1 MCVPGYFDSG
11 PNVAD
16 TLCGCVPVGDYRAR
30 YTVFAIRRQK
40 KLPLRGT
47 ADRQQLFQPL
57 EPQSKLV
64 LRDEDEDETRSAIAA
79 FEIADSGTGHAPTW
93 QLPELEAICALHAL
107 DSSKFGDV
115 LDQMLDAPAERSGVR
130 AVQYVLVRDVPAVA
144 QAATRVVP
152 RCMIGRDMLSELRA
166 PIEICKRV
174 VDEKTTERGE
184 RGILRMT
191 QPAELDAATEAAT
204 VKALAA
210 RDDLDAEA
218 AAESAAPAAPPP
230 RRDELEETF
239 EEDTDSD
246 GDSVLEFEPFIG
258 SAIANARRRQPS
270 TAPVADV
277 ASSASSSTSNEVMQ
291 DASRSDLHCFA
302 NFMVEDGSEERPKPL
317 TVPTSLVYSAEGL

>member
-1 MCVPGYFDSG
+1 MDRVFTGWGGGLAGKYPPIFIKKLDC
-11 PNVAD
+11 
-16 TLCGCVPVGDYRAR
+16 RAR
-30 YTVFAIRRQK
+30 YTIFAIRRQK

-64 LRDEDEDETRSAIAA
+64 LRDEDVDKMRSAVAA

-204 VKALAA
+204 VKALAV

-230 RRDELEETF
+230 AATNSKRPSRRTP
-239 EEDTDSD
+239 TRTVIPSWN
-246 GDSVLEFEPFIG
+246 SSRSSAQRSRTHAVG
-258 SAIANARRRQPS
+258 SRVRRRS
-270 TAPVADV
+270 
-277 ASSASSSTSNEVMQ
+277 
-291 DASRSDLHCFA
+291 
-302 NFMVEDGSEERPKPL
+302 L
-317 TVPTSLVYSAEGL
+317 TWRRRRHRRRRTK